1 MFKPLH
7 AVFFATSVACSLLA
21 CSGSDDSAIVS
32 APPATTAEPT
42 EPGAPAE
49 PTTPATP
56 AAPPKKV
63 PANGSPGCA
72 AAAKT
77 TNATI
82 DVAGTKR
89 SLILAVPKAYD
100 PYTAYPVV
108 FVLHSG
114 GGTGASAR
122 SYFAFDQLGV
132 EEKAI
137 IVYPDAVNKNWD
149 LDAPSATNRDVA
161 FFDALVDHVKKTT
174 CVDASRIFATGTS
187 QGAYLAN
194 QLGCRRGD
202 VLRGIAPHAGGGP
215 WESTGGTWDSQGHL
229 TSCQG
234 KPPAAMIFIGLADTS
249 VKPTEGEKSVS
260 HWSWANGCKAQTSPA
275 TPEPCV
281 AFEGCQKPV
290 VACRLPGV
298 THRMWSEGP
307 KATWEFFSKL

>member
-1 MFKPLH
+1 MPKPLH
-7 AVFFATSVACSLLA
+7 AVFFATSLACSVLA
-21 CSGSDDSAIVS
+21 CSGADDTSIVS
-32 APPATTAEPT
+32 APPATTSEPT
-42 EPGAPAE
+42 EPQE
-49 PTTPATP
+49 P
-56 AAPPKKV
+56 AAPAPAPAPAPPKSV

-72 AAAKT
+72 AAAKAG
-77 TNATI
+77 NATL
-82 DVAGTKR
+82 DVGGVKR
-89 SLILAVPKAYD
+89 SFVLSVPKAYD

-132 EEKAI
+132 EEKAV
-137 IVYPDAVNKNWD
+137 IVYPDAVSKNWD
-149 LDAPSATNRDVA
+149 LDSPSATNRDVA

-215 WESTGGTWDSQGHL
+215 WESTGGTWDQQGHL

-234 KPPAAMIFIGLADTS
+234 KAPAAMIFIGLADTS
-249 VKPTEGEKSVS
+249 VLPTEGEKSVS
-260 HWSWANGCKAQTSPA
+260 HWSWANGCKVQTSPA
-275 TPEPCV
+275 SPAPCV
-281 AFEGCQKPV
+281 AFEACTKPV

-298 THRMWSEGP
+298 THRMWTEGP